1 MTLKLLQPEFA
12 DARLGLSFTH
22 TEDRQ
27 VLSLLFERLSIESQT
42 DDTGQPP
49 EVLRAEG
56 TVQVSG
62 SGWVSL
68 QVRGSGVLTG
78 DHGLAHGL
86 LWANGRKLRL
96 SAQGQDTQYAAAC
109 AVPLRHSEPLR
120 LSLLLLA
127 QRDLQQ
133 AGSGAG
139 FWVDSIDI
147 AVLVPATRQRG
158 GL

>member
-1 MTLKLLQPEFA
+1 MPLQLLSAEFD
-12 DARLGLSFTH
+12 DARLGVSSTR
-22 TEDRQ
+22 TEDGQ
-27 VLSLLFERLSIESQT
+27 VLSVLFENLAIESQP
-42 DDTGQPP
+42 DDQTQQP
-49 EVLRAEG
+49 EVRRAEG
-56 TVQVSG
+56 TVQVAG
-62 SGWVSL
+62 TGWVTL
-68 QVRGSGVLTG
+68 QVRGTGVHTG

-96 SAQGQDTQYAAAC
+96 SPLGADTQYAAAC
-109 AVPLRHSEPLR
+109 AVPLRNGEPLR

-139 FWVDSIDI
+139 FWVDSIDF
-147 AVLVPATRQRG
+147 AVHEPATRQRG